1 MSPELVEIISTRN
14 FTADQ
19 PGSMLDGQNCRNT
32 PGGLD
37 NLWRINVLGVV
48 AGALDLMTGLFSDEE
63 LSLALV
69 VGGLDTLALDGET
82 ANLDLF
88 RGRMCTFVKNVL
100 EFQANPLR
108 SPLTPWRLT
117 AQAMLLANCIS
128 SKRCVDFGLSYD
140 KQVDPYI
147 LIESRF
153 HITDRVGLGK
163 MLQHSRKQ
171 AEEFCR
177 QLKNSDP
184 SSHRFGWV
192 FDPIPEIAELATFV
206 SLTSGQMA
214 TQVTAAQ
221 MIVEARQANGLP
233 IAQA

>member
-48 AGALDLMTGLFSDEE
+48 AGALDLMTDLFSDEE

-69 VGGLDTLALDGET
+69 VGGLDTLALDGE
-82 ANLDLF
+82 AADLDLF

-128 SKRCVDFGLSYD
+128 SKRCVDFGLSYGE
-140 KQVDPYI
+140 QVDPYT

-153 HITDRVGLGK
+153 DITDRVGLGK
-163 MLQHSRKQ
+163 MLEHSHQQ
-171 AEEFCR
+171 AEKFCR

-184 SSHRFGWV
+184 SFHRFGWV

-214 TQVTAAQ
+214 TQVNAAQ
-221 MIVEARQANGLP
+221 TIVEARRANELP